1 MNKLVS
7 IVTDP
12 AIGGT
17 FLSWSLE
24 YLAGH
29 TNSYSTAKKTYLQLV
44 DNPVQEH
51 NAHAYEPNQYLSSED
66 VIAAITELSS
76 LPSSYGRKMEVMY
89 IHSFYYYLDKH
100 KDWFIA
106 LNAVMNSDRPVIL
119 VKTPKPYVLYQG
131 LYTKRA
137 AGTLKREKRQG
148 KTLSTQEEN
157 INEFF
162 ADAKRTWNE
171 LNLTNIYDNREFI
184 ALNFRPFDFN
194 EQANIVNTLHNKD
207 NVLNLLAIDV
217 WQNLDNTI
225 YDIMNYIQVDIKSDR
240 YALWLD
246 VYNQWKTLHT
256 KRVMWC
262 WYYDQIIEYILNGYS
277 MDLTRFD
284 LDIYQEATIQH
295 TMMFKYNLNF
305 KTFELN
311 KFTNTKQLH
320 DLLEPNIHSL

>member
-29 TNSYSTAKKTYLQLV
+29 TNSYSTSKKTYLPLI
-44 DNPVQEH
+44 DNPVQERE
-51 NAHAYEPNQYLSSED
+51 AHLFKPNQYDSSRA
-66 VIAAITELSS
+66 VIKAIDELSN
-76 LPSSYGRKMEVMY
+76 LPDKHDRKMEVMY
-89 IHSFYYYLDKH
+89 IHSNNYHADKH
-100 KDWFIA
+100 KDWFISI
-106 LNAVMNSDRPVIL
+106 NAVLNSERPVIL
-119 VKTPKPYVLYQG
+119 VRTPKPYVLYHG
-131 LYTKRA
+131 LNEKRA
-137 AGTLKREKRQG
+137 FGGFEKGR
-148 KTLSTQEEN
+148 KYKVSTQEKN
-157 INEFF
+157 IDEFF
-162 ADAKRTWNE
+162 KDAKRTWNE

-194 EQANIVNTLHNKD
+194 EQANIVDTLHNKD

-246 VYNQWKTLHT
+246 VYSQWKTLHT

-284 LDIYQEATIQH
+284 LDIYQEATIKH

-305 KTFELN
+305 KTFELT

-320 DLLEPNIHSL
+320 DLLEPNIHLL

>member
-7 IVTDP
+7 IITDP

-29 TNSYSTAKKTYLQLV
+29 TNSYSTAEKTYLPLV

-51 NAHAYEPNQYLSSED
+51 NSHVFRPNQFCKSRD
-66 VIAAITELSS
+66 VIEAIDELSN
-76 LPSSYGRKMEVMY
+76 LPNKHDRKIEVMY
-89 IHSFYYYLDKH
+89 MHSVNYYSDKH
-100 KDWFIA
+100 KDWFIS
-106 LNAVMNSDRPVIL
+106 LNAVLDSERPVIL
-119 VKTPKPYVLYQG
+119 VRTPKPYVLYHG
-131 LYTKRA
+131 LNEKRA
-137 AGTLKREKRQG
+137 FKGMGTG
-148 KTLSTQEEN
+148 KVSTQEKN
-157 INEFF
+157 INVFF
-162 ADAKRTWNE
+162 KDAKRTWDE

-184 ALNFRPFDFN
+184 ALNFRPFDFD
-194 EQANIVNTLHNKD
+194 EQANLVDTLHNKD

>member
-29 TNSYSTAKKTYLQLV
+29 TNSYSTAKKTYLPMV
-44 DNPVQEH
+44 DNPVQERR
-51 NAHAYEPNQYLSSED
+51 AHGFKPNRYDSSRG
-66 VIAAITELSS
+66 VIEAIDELSN
-76 LPSSYGRKMEVMY
+76 LPNKHSRKMEVMY
-89 IHSFYYYLDKH
+89 LHSFNYYLDKH

-106 LNAVMNSDRPVIL
+106 INAVLNSECPVIL
-119 VKTPKPYVLYQG
+119 VRTPKPYVLYHG
-131 LYTKRA
+131 LLEERA
-137 AGTLKREKRQG
+137 VYGV
-148 KTLSTQEEN
+148 LSQKKN
-157 INEFF
+157 IDRVF
-162 ADAKRTWNE
+162 ADKKGIWNE
-171 LNLTNIYDNREFI
+171 LNLSSIYDTRERI
-184 ALNFRPFDFN
+184 ALNFHPFVFD
-194 EQANIVNTLHNKD
+194 EQANIVDTLHNND

-225 YDIMNYIQVDIKSDR
+225 YDIMNYIQVGIKSDR
-240 YALWLD
+240 YVLWLE

-305 KTFELN
+305 KTFELT